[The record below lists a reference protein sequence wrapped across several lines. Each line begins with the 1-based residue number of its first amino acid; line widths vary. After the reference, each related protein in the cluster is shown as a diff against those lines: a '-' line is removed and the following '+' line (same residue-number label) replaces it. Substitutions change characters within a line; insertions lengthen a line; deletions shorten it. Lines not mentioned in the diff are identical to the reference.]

1 MERRESQRKIQGL
14 EKKLKSLEEQ
24 NSDLKHIVENQS
36 LNIAHLENEAN
47 RIQKENEERLQVLEE
62 KIESPETEKNNFEIQ
77 SNYQKAKKSLLDPKK
92 IIKNQGPILKG
103 EIRQLVS
110 SRNQVDNEESVRT
123 KLPPYAES
131 GWNVFVLKFNW
142 YKNIEIEE
150 SGWYLRHHVNGDDMC
165 FKLKLLYNGRRIEY
179 SADADHVRD
188 DGEVFASIKNL
199 RPDPIGRVQFKE
211 AMLYNI
217 HWKITII

>member
-1 MERRESQRKIQGL
+1 MGGEALMERRESQRKIQGL

-36 LNIAHLENEAN
+36 LNIAHLESEAN

-92 IIKNQGPILKG
+92 IIKNQGPILKR

-110 SRNQVDNEESVRT
+110 SRNQVDN
-123 KLPPYAES
+123 
-131 GWNVFVLKFNW
+131 
-142 YKNIEIEE
+142 EE

-179 SADADHVRD
+179 
-188 DGEVFASIKNL
+188 
-199 RPDPIGRVQFKE
+199 
-211 AMLYNI
+211 
-217 HWKITII
+217 